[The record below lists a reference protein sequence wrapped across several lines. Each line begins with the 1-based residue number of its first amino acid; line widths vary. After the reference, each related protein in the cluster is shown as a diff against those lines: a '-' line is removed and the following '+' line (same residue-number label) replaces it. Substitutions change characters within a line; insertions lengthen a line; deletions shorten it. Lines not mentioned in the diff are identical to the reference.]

1 MTGLHAMTMHVYELD
16 SRIKEN
22 LLKKM
27 GSVLLNLFWIDY
39 KITNPTE
46 LVSQI
51 LKLWTDR
58 YEFSKIEFEFKPK
71 RNRKGN
77 FYSISANGR
86 IHARGP
92 GCAGV
97 LSLLWPRNTTKPA
110 RREAW
115 PSATRV
121 HRPAHALRRSSA
133 RTAAIV
139 ARPAMSGGGP
149 NNDKVF
155 TEMALNHDAPT

>member
-1 MTGLHAMTMHVYELD
+1 LLKEKVRIHEASWSCPPNSTAMAFSCRKPPVLTGLHAMTMHVYELD

-51 LKLWTDR
+51 SKLWTDR

-71 RNRKGN
+71 RNRKE
-77 FYSISANGR
+77 F
-86 IHARGP
+86 P
-92 GCAGV
+92 
-97 LSLLWPRNTTKPA
+97 K
-110 RREAW
+110 
-115 PSATRV
+115 
-121 HRPAHALRRSSA
+121 
-133 RTAAIV
+133 
-139 ARPAMSGGGP
+139 
-149 NNDKVF
+149 
-155 TEMALNHDAPT
+155 